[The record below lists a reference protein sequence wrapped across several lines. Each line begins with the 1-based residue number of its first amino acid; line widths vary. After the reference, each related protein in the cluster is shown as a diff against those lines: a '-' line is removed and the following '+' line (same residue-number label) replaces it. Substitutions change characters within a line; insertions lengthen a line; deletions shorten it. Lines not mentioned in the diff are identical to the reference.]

1 MWIFLWFLPSSVTET
16 ERFWSEDKKR
26 HLLSLC
32 ADISHFHS
40 FWIILWI
47 KHIIT
52 KKCSSHVCLRLSL
65 GVQKHTFKSIDGC
78 IAPGSEFV
86 QQTPTT
92 SLRSNTLNCSMEWW
106 HWTAGKT
113 REHSYRLIFDT
124 FVIGSRC
131 PFKQH
136 ILQFEPL
143 SPNYPK
149 LCFLDQLI
157 NHCVYWLCLRW
168 AGTGPFTNQAV
179 VGRPL
184 D

>member
-1 MWIFLWFLPSSVTET
+1 M
-16 ERFWSEDKKR
+16 
-26 HLLSLC
+26 
-32 ADISHFHS
+32 
-40 FWIILWI
+40 
-47 KHIIT
+47 
-52 KKCSSHVCLRLSL
+52 CLRLSL

-157 NHCVYWLCLRW
+157 NHCVYWHQCVFDELELARLPIRLLWGDRWTNASLGLRSVIDSVSSAQLGNGSVREMWIKLLTITSETSCLP
-168 AGTGPFTNQAV
+168 AQTCFI
-179 VGRPL
+179 
-184 D
+184 